1 MEIFQSFT
9 VPYPREVVWAAFH
22 DTCGILVCLPGA
34 LLRAPADDGRLRLAM
49 TVKLGSIAA
58 SFTGEGKMSLDDT
71 AWCGS
76 ISGDGVDRK
85 SASRVQGKASFS
97 LDGSTLGKTRVHVKV
112 NYMIAG
118 SMVQFSRSS
127 LVKEL
132 AARITDV
139 FAANLKARLDHQAA
153 QMNILALGKHSVLLI
168 EPARDTHG
176 FQTGTPDTK
185 RTEAASYRRQ
195 GHSSSAQVHT
205 SLNLGPILWRIL
217 WWRLR
222 IALGFGAH

>member
-1 MEIFQSFT
+1 
-9 VPYPREVVWAAFH
+9 
-22 DTCGILVCLPGA
+22 
-34 LLRAPADDGRLRLAM
+34 M

-76 ISGDGVDRK
+76 LSGDGVDRK
-85 SASRVQGKASFS
+85 SASRVQGK
-97 LDGSTLGKTRVHVKV
+97 TRVHVKV
-112 NYMIAG
+112 IYMITG

-132 AARITDV
+132 VARITDV

-153 QMNILALGKHSVLLI
+153 QMNILALGKHPVLLI
-168 EPARDTHG
+168 EQARDRPG
-176 FQTGTPDTK
+176 FRTGTPDARPTG
-185 RTEAASYRRQ
+185 AASYRRH
-195 GHSSSAQVHT
+195 GHSSSAEVHT
-205 SLNLGPILWRIL
+205 SLNLGPVLWRIL

-222 IALGFGAH
+222 IALGCGAH